1 MNRQEDY
8 VLRTVEERGVRFVR
22 LWFTDV
28 LGFLK
33 SFAITPQELENA
45 FSDGMQFD
53 GSAIEGYARQQESDM
68 LARPDARTFQLLP
81 WRPGDEPV
89 ARMFCDILLPDGSP
103 FEGDPRRVLKRAL
116 DKAVEAGF
124 SFFAA
129 PELEYFYSKSTTEFE
144 PLDTGG
150 YFDLTPLDAASD
162 LRRQTI
168 YALEAMG
175 ILVEYSHHEAAPGQ
189 HEIDLRHADALAIA
203 DSIMTFRLAVKE
215 VAMES
220 GIHASFMPKP
230 RTEYAG
236 SAMHTHV
243 SLFEGEHNAFFDASD
258 NTGLSKI
265 GKGYIAGLLAHASE
279 MSAVTNQWVNS
290 YKRLSSGHEA
300 PGFVCWGRHNKS
312 ALIRVPAVKPGKEH
326 AARIEFRAP
335 DSACNPY
342 LVLALILSAGLRGIE
357 GNYELPPEAS
367 DNIHDLTSE
376 ERRAVGIK
384 PLPHSLHDAINLF
397 QESEFVAEVLGSHVH
412 EWFLRNK
419 LDEWNAYR
427 SYVTAFETNR
437 YFPIL

>member
-1 MNRQEDY
+1 VNRQEDY

-68 LARPDARTFQLLP
+68 LAHPDARTFQLLP

>member
-1 MNRQEDY
+1 VNRQEDY